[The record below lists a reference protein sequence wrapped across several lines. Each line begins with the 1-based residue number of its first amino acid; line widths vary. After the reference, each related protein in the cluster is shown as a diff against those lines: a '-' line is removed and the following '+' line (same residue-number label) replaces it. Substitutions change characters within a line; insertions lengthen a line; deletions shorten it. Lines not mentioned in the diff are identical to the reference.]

1 MEYLKGARFS
11 IGPRWWGTEISARAV
26 LRVLSYSPQDDFDL
40 VYLGCGP
47 SAQALQDRRVA

>member
-26 LRVLSYSPQDDFDL
+26 LRALSYSPQDDFDL

>member
-26 LRVLSYSPQDDFDL
+26 LRALTYSPQDDFDL
-40 VYLGCGP
+40 VYLEAVP
-47 SAQALQDRRVA
+47 KT